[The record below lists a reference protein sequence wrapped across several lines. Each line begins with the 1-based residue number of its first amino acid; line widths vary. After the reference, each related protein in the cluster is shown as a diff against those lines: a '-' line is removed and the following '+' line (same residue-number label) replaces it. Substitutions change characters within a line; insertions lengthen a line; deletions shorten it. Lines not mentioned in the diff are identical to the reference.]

1 MAMTRDLRLQLLGTL
16 TRNYLKDSR
25 QCKLA
30 MMGTITM
37 TPPNKTGYLTRH
49 MQVVY

>member
-1 MAMTRDLRLQLLGTL
+1 MTRDLRLLLLGTL
-16 TRNYLKDSR
+16 TRDYVKDSR

-37 TPPNKTGYLTRH
+37 TPPNKTGYFTGH